1 MPLNILVQTGSPVHA
16 SSNMLVISHVD
27 AHAAHTQ
34 ITEGETKVWAKA
46 KKDREKGGET
56 KRETKRGTPLHSKM
70 FSWMLVQLQIRP

>member
-46 KKDREKGGET
+46 KKDREKGGER
-56 KRETKRGTPLHSKM
+56 KREREGDPSTFQDVFMDVSSTSN
-70 FSWMLVQLQIRP
+70 

>member
-46 KKDREKGGET
+46 KKEREKGGE
-56 KRETKRGTPLHSKM
+56 RETETERDPSTFQDVFMDVS
-70 FSWMLVQLQIRP
+70 STSN